1 MVETRFNL
9 DRCRRRVSVRGCRVI
24 SQFSRETEPV
34 LGRRSRVDAPR
45 LRRPFAWSDS
55 VLTVTAQQAH
65 GSDKLTI
72 SSSSVPPEIMRAL
85 SVAIL
90 NLLVATIA
98 AQVVPGMA
106 GFLSSARCTQGLTAL
121 AGSDHRN
128 PSVASGRRHHIEY
141 SALAVASLQ
150 PIAREMQ
157 SISNMPPEYQR
168 FLLVMRAV
176 STSTPLHYHS
186 TSAALG
192 GTAAAHFFHCLWR
205 L

>member
-1 MVETRFNL
+1 LAAGAESTRPGYVVPSL
-9 DRCRRRVSVRGCRVI
+9 GPI
-24 SQFSRETEPV
+24 QFSP
-34 LGRRSRVDAPR
+34 SRPR
-45 LRRPFAWSDS
+45 
-55 VLTVTAQQAH
+55 QAH
-65 GSDKLTI
+65 GSDKLKI

-176 STSTPLHYHS
+176 STSTQLHYHS